1 MRALGCDVLLEC
13 HGEFLVVRNPRRGA
27 QDTIDGRRD
36 PEDLQV
42 CGSHCVWFRLVCGPL
57 TGSAHVFSLR
67 EDVKAKMLS
76 HIRNV

>member
-1 MRALGCDVLLEC
+1 
-13 HGEFLVVRNPRRGA
+13 
-27 QDTIDGRRD
+27 
-36 PEDLQV
+36 
-42 CGSHCVWFRLVCGPL
+42 LVCGPL